1 MISVDFSFPLRSSGG
16 LMILYQ
22 NRHPVCFP
30 ACTETKHQIV
40 SVHTNVVLKV
50 IVRKEIVKTQVL
62 LRPQIVVFM
71 FLFVYGFNKQDIL
84 SFRGD
89 GRCIFFYFG

>member
-1 MISVDFSFPLRSSGG
+1 M
-16 LMILYQ
+16 
-22 NRHPVCFP
+22 
-30 ACTETKHQIV
+30 
-40 SVHTNVVLKV
+40 HTNVVRKV

-71 FLFVYGFNKQDIL
+71 FLFVYELNKQDIL

-89 GRCIFFYFG
+89 GKYISFYFGQSQASCLPPASWWYF